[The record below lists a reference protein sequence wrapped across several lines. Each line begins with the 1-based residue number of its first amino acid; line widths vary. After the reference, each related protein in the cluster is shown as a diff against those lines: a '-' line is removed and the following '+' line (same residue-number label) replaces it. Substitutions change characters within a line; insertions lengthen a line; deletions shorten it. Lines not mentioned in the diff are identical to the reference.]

1 MQLNV
6 VKTKEIVIDFS
17 RRLHPPPSPVC
28 IGGINVEIVKSYKYL
43 GVELDNKL
51 EWSTNT
57 EAVYKKGLS
66 QLYFLWKL
74 RSFNGCNRTLKM
86 FYQTVAASNIF
97 FAVVCWARGIKAK
110 VANRLKTSALLSA
123 LSLVLWRT

>member
-1 MQLNV
+1 M
-6 VKTKEIVIDFS
+6 
-17 RRLHPPPSPVC
+17 
-28 IGGINVEIVKSYKYL
+28 EIVKSYKYL

-97 FAVVCWARGIKAK
+97 FAVVCRARGIKAK
-110 VANRLKTSALLSA
+110 VAKTSALSSA

>member
-17 RRLHPPPSPVC
+17 RNKTPPSPVC

-66 QLYFLWKL
+66 QLYF
-74 RSFNGCNRTLKM
+74 
-86 FYQTVAASNIF
+86 
-97 FAVVCWARGIKAK
+97 
-110 VANRLKTSALLSA
+110 
-123 LSLVLWRT
+123 